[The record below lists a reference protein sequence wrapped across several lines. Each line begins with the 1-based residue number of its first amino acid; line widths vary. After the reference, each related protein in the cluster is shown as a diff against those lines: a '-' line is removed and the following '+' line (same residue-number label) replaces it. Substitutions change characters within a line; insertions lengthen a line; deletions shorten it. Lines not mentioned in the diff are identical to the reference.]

1 MSLQLPVKVAGV
13 IENMS
18 WYDHAGERLHIFGQ
32 GGGQRVSSQLT
43 RDVGYDVPLLA
54 QLPLD
59 QSIRVTGEAGRP
71 VVLNEDGSLADTR
84 IAQQFRHIVDRLMGA
99 GGDEEAGYRTA
110 EGSRGKGKGQER

>member
-1 MSLQLPVKVAGV
+1 MTITVVQALPIAHMLVVTTPQPSASDIAVRAGLVSLQLPVKVAGV

-54 QLPLD
+54 QL
-59 QSIRVTGEAGRP
+59 
-71 VVLNEDGSLADTR
+71 
-84 IAQQFRHIVDRLMGA
+84 MGA